1 MILMIDN
8 YDSFTW
14 NLVQYLG
21 ELGSVP
27 RVARHDAVTVA
38 DVEAMKPAAIVIS
51 PGPGRPSDAGISCA
65 LIERFSGSVPIL
77 GVCLGMQAMAEHFGG
92 RVVHA
97 PALVHGKTSR
107 VVHEGK
113 GVFAGL
119 PSPFEATRY
128 HSLCVDPA
136 SVPDC
141 IEVTARTEDGVIMG
155 LRHKQRPIEGVQF
168 HPEAILTEHGHSLL
182 RNWLGVG
189 RQSAIGNRQS
199 GS

>member
-1 MILMIDN
+1 ME
-8 YDSFTW
+8 
-14 NLVQYLG
+14 LG
-21 ELGSVP
+21 EDV
-27 RVARHDAVTVA
+27 RVVRNDCALDELVAARPNRVC
-38 DVEAMKPAAIVIS
+38 IS
-51 PGPGRPSDAGISCA
+51 PGPGRPAD
-65 LIERFSGSVPIL
+65 SGVTPRVFEAFDVPIL

>member
-1 MILMIDN
+1 V
-8 YDSFTW
+8 T
-14 NLVQYLG
+14 
-21 ELGSVP
+21 P
-27 RVARHDAVTVA
+27 RVF
-38 DVEAMKPAAIVIS
+38 EAF
-51 PGPGRPSDAGISCA
+51 D
-65 LIERFSGSVPIL
+65 VPIL

-141 IEVTARTEDGVIMG
+141 IEDTARTEDGVIMG